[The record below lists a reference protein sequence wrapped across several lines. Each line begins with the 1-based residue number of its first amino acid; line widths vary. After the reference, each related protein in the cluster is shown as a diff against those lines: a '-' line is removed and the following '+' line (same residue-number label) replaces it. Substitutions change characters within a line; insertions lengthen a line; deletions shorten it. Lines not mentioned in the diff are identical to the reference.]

1 MKISLTCVFSIQN
14 CSDEDVVVIE
24 SFLEEALA
32 NTDVRLNNYA
42 PSTLTDQR
50 SLAATPSVTSSRM
63 PKNTP
68 RDGSTSRGSHLSK
81 AQERS
86 ASPMKKRQLPFTHAP
101 MKLHTIKGTSN
112 MTKR

>member
-1 MKISLTCVFSIQN
+1 M
-14 CSDEDVVVIE
+14 VIE

-32 NTDVRLNNYA
+32 NTDVRLNNYC

-50 SLAATPSVTSSRM
+50 SLAATPSVASSRM
-63 PKNTP
+63 PKKAP

-86 ASPMKKRQLPFTHAP
+86 ASPMKKRQLPFTNAP
-101 MKLHTIKGTSN
+101 MKIHTALGSSN
-112 MTKR
+112 LMTKR

>member
-1 MKISLTCVFSIQN
+1 MHLTNIFYFTHNQ
-14 CSDEDVVVIE
+14 SDEDIVVIE

-32 NTDVRLNNYA
+32 NTDVRLNNYC

-50 SLAATPSVTSSRM
+50 SLAATPSVASSRM
-63 PKNTP
+63 PKNKP

-86 ASPMKKRQLPFTHAP
+86 ASPMKKRQLPFSHAP
-101 MKLHTIKGTSN
+101 VKLHSIKGIDTIS
-112 MTKR
+112 KIR